1 MNSPMK
7 KLLGAVA
14 LAATCVV
21 APQVS
26 AQSFAVRINGNQ
38 CMDNAACDTNSAA
51 GVINFTANING
62 FLATIN
68 IGSTNTPGGPAF
80 SFLDMAWVVIGNANL
95 PANTQL
101 DFLASATGFTFPVA
115 GSPSIMDSQ
124 LNGNTSTGGG
134 SVLGQAWLDFG
145 NNLFGETG
153 LTTGLQGLNTQNSVA
168 FTSQTPYSLTQH
180 LYLTVNANGI
190 TTGDFLTQVVPEPA
204 PLALIGIAL
213 AGLAF
218 ARRREQS

>member
-1 MNSPMK
+1 MNHSIK
-7 KLLGAVA
+7 KLLGACAVA
-14 LAATCVV
+14 AAVAV

-26 AQSFAVRINGNQ
+26 AQSFAVQVNGQ
-38 CMDNAACDTNSAA
+38 TCMDGAACDTNANA

-62 FLATIN
+62 FLAVIN

-80 SFLDMAWVVIGNANL
+80 SFLDMAWVVIGNGN
-95 PANTQL
+95 PNGTTL

-115 GSPSIMDSQ
+115 GTPSIMDSQ
-124 LNGNTSTGGG
+124 LNGNTSSGGG
-134 SVLGQAWLDFG
+134 SVTGQAWVDFS
-145 NNLFGETG
+145 NTLFGEQG
-153 LTTGLQGLNTQNSVA
+153 VSTGLQALNTQNSVA
-168 FTSQTPYSLTQH
+168 FTAQTPYSITQH
-180 LYLTVNANGI
+180 LFLTVNANGV

-218 ARRREQS
+218 ARRRERS